1 MVKNQ
6 IMNLIHDLSF
16 GQNFQLK
23 TPNIAKF
30 ESTFDIYT
38 SRPLQ

>member
-6 IMNLIHDLSF
+6 IENLIHDFSF
-16 GQNFQLK
+16 GHNFRLN

-38 SRPLQ
+38 SRRLQ

>member
-1 MVKNQ
+1 MVMNQ
-6 IMNLIHDLSF
+6 IVNLIYDLSF
-16 GQNFQLK
+16 GHKFQLK

>member
-6 IMNLIHDLSF
+6 IANLIHDLSF
-16 GQNFQLK
+16 GHNFQLK